1 MLNEFSQGEF
11 NDLRFIQT
19 AMILTVGYL
28 HHSLSKK
35 FLNKV
40 DSQADVKTYII
51 DLNKFNV
58 NFQNSEDKWFLRTD
72 FDVDE
77 VNGLYEYSYAEI
89 KYCPYCGRSL

>member
-19 AMILTVGYL
+19 AMLLTVGYL
-28 HHSLSKK
+28 NHSLSKK

-58 NFQNSEDKWFLRTD
+58 NFQNSEDKTKNLIINEKER
-72 FDVDE
+72 E
-77 VNGLYEYSYAEI
+77 
-89 KYCPYCGRSL
+89 R

>member
-19 AMILTVGYL
+19 AMLLTVGYL
-28 HHSLSKK
+28 NHSLSKK
-35 FLNKV
+35 ILNKV

-58 NFQNSEDKWFLRTD
+58 NFQNSEDKTKKLIINEKER
-72 FDVDE
+72 E
-77 VNGLYEYSYAEI
+77 
-89 KYCPYCGRSL
+89 R